1 MMSYRFN
8 VTIFL
13 IIFSFSFVK
22 AGYADPLVVMTE
34 ELAPFG
40 YIENGKVT
48 GLSVEIVQAMLKK
61 MRYPIEIKLYPWARA
76 YYKIQHDPDKVLF
89 SMGRNEEREKLFKW
103 VGPLIED
110 RVYFYKRASSSLNI
124 RSLNEAKI
132 MPYDIL
138 VSRDFPEHKKLKELG
153 FENLFITT
161 KPSQGFKML
170 MANRGELIP
179 AGELTVAPTLKRL
192 GIDFTEVKRTNVSLF
207 SHFLYIAMSK
217 ETPDSEVAKW
227 QKTLD
232 KLKNNGDYQKIM
244 NKYILNGN

>member
-1 MMSYRFN
+1 MSYKFN
-8 VTIFL
+8 VTIIL
-13 IIFSFSFVK
+13 IIFSFCIVQS
-22 AGYADPLVVMTE
+22 GYAEQLVVMTE

-40 YIENGKVT
+40 YTENGKVT

-61 MRYPIEIKLYPWARA
+61 MGCQPNIKIYPWARA
-76 YYKIQHDPDKVLF
+76 YYKIQHEPERVLF
-89 SMGRNEEREKLFKW
+89 SMGKNEERAPLFKW

-110 RVYFYKRASSSLNI
+110 RVYFYKRTSSSINI
-124 RSLNEAKI
+124 TSLNEAKI

-138 VSRDFPEHKKLKELG
+138 VSRDFPEHKHLKQLG

-170 MANRGELIP
+170 MAKRGDLIP
-179 AGELTVAPTLKRL
+179 AGEVTVGPTLKTL
-192 GIDFTEVKRTNVSLF
+192 GIDPTHVKKTDVSLF

-217 ETPDSEVAKW
+217 DTPDNEVQKW

-232 KLKNNGDYQKIM
+232 KMKASGEYQKIL
-244 NKYILNGN
+244 NKYLLSH